1 MAAPEILLT
10 EEQRSEFTQIPQ
22 NISEWE
28 IAKYYTFTENDL
40 EIINRHRKDFNRLGF
55 AVQLGYLRNPG
66 WALSSINDIPKPVL
80 SYIAGQLQIETEE
93 FEQYAQRENTR
104 REHLQ
109 ELREVYGFRNFSESD
124 AGLLLNYL
132 LPLAMENDNISRL
145 ISIAIAQ
152 LKSQK
157 IILPGITTIERI
169 VREVSQT
176 ADDTVIKLINES
188 LSEAQKQKLDE
199 LIESPKSIITIFGIF
214 KRRSRTVLSKSLLGC
229 H

>member
-199 LIESPKSIITIFGIF
+199 LIESPKSIITTFGIF